1 MSSSTLHRPPFRLN
15 PLVRGLAFA
24 LALGSGALAFAPARG
39 VAAPVARPWVP
50 LADASGSGP
59 PTQPAVYAP
68 RDPRA
73 MRSAAPPEL
82 PTGSIPVTNCDDS
95 GPGSLRD
102 AVLSAASG
110 QTIDL
115 TNTGCSLIT
124 LTTGA
129 IGIGQA
135 ALTLQGPT
143 SEFLEI
149 SGNNNYQVLFHSGA
163 GTLVIDHLA
172 LAAGRKYQ
180 TDAQVSAA
188 RGGCVFSAGTL
199 YVTNSQVKYCEA
211 EDTSA
216 TYGVKGGALYATSG
230 IALSYS
236 SVYANQAYSTASYAR
251 GGAAYTPGTLS
262 LDHSV
267 ISGNESKSL
276 ATNARAT
283 GGGIEARGAMLVK
296 YSTIDGNTAYGP
308 NFASLGGGIYGI
320 GDSTIENSTVSN
332 NSAEEAGGILLASA
346 SPSTQLTILSS
357 TISGNSATV
366 HAGVCMFFNPNAR
379 IANSTIA
386 FNGSPALFLDG
397 DGVYAY
403 QATVDLES
411 TIIARNSNNG
421 FPDDVTVAA
430 GGTFIGANNLIYEPW
445 ATVPSDTIEGL
456 DPALL
461 ALADNGGPTATHA
474 LAFDSP
480 AIDMGN
486 DNAAVNYDQ
495 RGPGYPRTIAANVDI
510 GAFEADADT
519 IFANGFD

>member
-1 MSSSTLHRPPFRLN
+1 MSISALHRPPFRLN

-50 LADASGSGP
+50 LADASSGP
-59 PTQPAVYAP
+59 PTRPAVYAP
-68 RDPRA
+68 RDPRT

-180 TDAQVSAA
+180 TDAQVSCRA
-188 RGGCVFSAGTL
+188 RRLRVFSRHALCQQLASEVLRGRRHQRDLWRQGRCALRHVGHRAVVQLGLRQSGLFDGVVRTWRSGLHAG
-199 YVTNSQVKYCEA
+199 NPEPRSQRHQRQRVQVARHERPR
-211 EDTSA
+211 DGRRHRSA
-216 TYGVKGGALYATSG
+216 
-230 IALSYS
+230 
-236 SVYANQAYSTASYAR
+236 
-251 GGAAYTPGTLS
+251 
-262 LDHSV
+262 
-267 ISGNESKSL
+267 
-276 ATNARAT
+276 
-283 GGGIEARGAMLVK
+283 GAMLVK
-296 YSTIDGNTAYGP
+296 YSTLDGNTAYGP

-346 SPSTQLTILSS
+346 SPSTELTILSS

-366 HAGVCMFFNPNAR
+366 HAGVCVFFNPNTR

-456 DPALL
+456 DPELL

-474 LAFDSP
+474 LSLDSP

-495 RGPGYPRTIAANVDI
+495 RGPGYPRTIGASVDI
-510 GAFEADADT
+510 GAFEADTDT